1 VVKCESQTC
10 KGTFKIIQY
19 GVNANFIIFGMI
31 VLLYKIKYLNIASFY
46 ITRFYLVIKDVAA
59 LTAII
64 FVTQIT
70 FAYAYNI
77 NYSIDHDEG
86 LGVVFKAFE
95 FFKEDTYT
103 SLWNFYRNKI
113 LPVTSNQVQ
122 TTVMFILLV
131 LLTVV
136 VVSVN
141 LMLYY
146 FLVAAVIES
155 YNKVSQNLNNQKYLA
170 RAKILFENS
179 LIFRRNEVFQETR
192 YVIKAQAERID
203 GTAGLSKKSEAE
215 TIATEVSSSVKT
227 SVEQES
233 QKSETNFKFLKGKIA
248 KLTTTH
254 ELKQQQQDQ
263 QKQELR
269 SKSYKM
275 CHCLYRNSP
284 ADVETTW
291 RHPLKRRW
299 WRRWRHGCCRPA
311 SQEEGR
317 KNR

>member
-1 VVKCESQTC
+1 VFLPLLDLLEYVVSFQSPTSKM
-10 KGTFKIIQY
+10 TFKIIQY

-31 VLLYKIKYLNIASFY
+31 VLLYKIKFLSIASFY
-46 ITRFYLVIKDVAA
+46 ITRFYLVFKDVAA

-77 NYSIDHDEG
+77 IYSINHDEG

-95 FFKEDTYT
+95 FFKEDTYS
-103 SLWNFYRNKI
+103 SLWNFYKKYIIPDTI
-113 LPVTSNQVQ
+113 LPDALNQFQ
-122 TTVMFILLV
+122 TTVLLIQLV

-155 YNKVSQNLNNQKYLA
+155 YNKVSQNLNNQKYLT

-203 GTAGLSKKSEAE
+203 GTTGISKKSEAE

-233 QKSETNFKFLKGKIA
+233 QKSETNFKLLKSKIV
-248 KLTTTH
+248 KLTTTQ
-254 ELKQQQQDQ
+254 ELMQQQQEQ
-263 QKQELR
+263 QKQEQR

-275 CHCLYRNSP
+275 CHCLYRNAP
-284 ADVETTW
+284 ADIETTW
-291 RHPLKRRW
+291 RHPLKRR
-299 WRRWRHGCCRPA
+299 
-311 SQEEGR
+311 
-317 KNR
+317 